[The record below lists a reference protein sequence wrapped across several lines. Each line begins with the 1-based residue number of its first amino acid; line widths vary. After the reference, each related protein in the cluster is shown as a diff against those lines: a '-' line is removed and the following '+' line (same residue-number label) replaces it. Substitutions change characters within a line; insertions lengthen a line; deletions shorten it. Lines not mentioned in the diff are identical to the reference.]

1 MELDKIAVKV
11 RPRTPWEAID
21 LGFTMA
27 RAWFLPL
34 WLLWMAVAL
43 PVYLLAVLLLPDEPV
58 WVILIFWWCKPM
70 YEPMLLFWMSRA
82 LFGERVSLSSVLKR
96 GWNIVWPQLLNN
108 LTWRR
113 LNLNRSFSMPVSV
126 LEGLKGKARK
136 KRIAVLGRGQQ
147 GSVWLTIVGAHFEI
161 ALEVSCI
168 LLIVV
173 MLPEE
178 LQWLDIDAFLL
189 QPGNL
194 EQWLQHVGDIL
205 AMSLIAP
212 FYVAGGFGLY
222 LTRRTELEAWD
233 IEIDFRQLMN
243 RASKQKAAAPTL
255 AIISLLSVMFVG
267 LFFTPSYVEA
277 ETLSRDQAKSHIEAV
292 LTDEVFGKKKVITY
306 WNPIDKEKSDADLGW
321 LMEWILSALEGF
333 TQGFA
338 AFGKGVLL
346 VTAGFLLAWLIYKA
360 LANRGEWAINGRG
373 KAKSISRPVTLFGLA
388 MDTESLPP
396 DITAECQRLVNLGQI
411 RAALSLLYRGALVA
425 LLEQDQLEVP
435 GSATEQECLE
445 LVQANCPGPLSDFFA
460 VLTPVWIQL
469 AYDHQTPSE
478 DEVVAFCNHWDRLFG
493 GVVKHAD

>member
-34 WLLWMAVAL
+34 WMLWMTVAM

-58 WVILIFWWCKPM
+58 WVILILWWFKPM

-82 LFGERVSLSSVLKR
+82 LFGDLISLHAVLKR
-96 GWNIVWPQLLNN
+96 GWGIVWPQLFSN

-113 LNLNRSFSMPVSV
+113 FNPNRSFVMPVSV

-147 GSVWLTIVGAHFEI
+147 GGTWLTIAGAHFEI
-161 ALEVSCI
+161 ALEVSCV

-178 LQWLDIDAFLL
+178 LQWLDIDGFLFR
-189 QPGNL
+189 PGNL

-233 IEIDFRQLMN
+233 IEINFRQLMN
-243 RASKQKAAAPTL
+243 RTSKQKTAAPNI
-255 AIISLLSVMFVG
+255 AIISLLSVMLVG
-267 LFFTPSYVEA
+267 MFFAPSHVDA
-277 ETLSRDQAKSHIEAV
+277 ETLSHAQAKSHIEAV
-292 LTDEVFGKKKVITY
+292 LADEVFGKNKTITY
-306 WNPIDKEKSDADLGW
+306 WDAIDKEQGHTDLGW
-321 LMEWILSALEGF
+321 VMEWILSALEGF

-346 VTAGFLLAWLIYKA
+346 VMAGFLLAWLIYKA
-360 LANRGEWAINGRG
+360 LAKRGEWAINGRG
-373 KAKSISRPVTLFGLA
+373 KAKSISRPVTLFGLT
-388 MDTESLPP
+388 MDVESLPR
-396 DITAECQRLVNLGQI
+396 DITAECRRFVELGQI
-411 RAALSLLYRGALVA
+411 RSALSLLYRGALVA
-425 LLEQDQLEVP
+425 LLEQDHLEVP
-435 GSATEQECLE
+435 DSATEHECLE
-445 LVQANCPGPLSDFFA
+445 LVQANCPGPLADFFA
-460 VLTPVWIQL
+460 VLTPVWIRL
-469 AYDHQTPSE
+469 AYDHQNPSGE
-478 DEVVAFCNHWDRLFG
+478 DVVVFCNHWDRLFG
-493 GVVKHAD
+493 GVVKYED